1 MNPVLMAALIS
12 GGINALQGK
21 RGSDLLK
28 STVRDTAIAY
38 ALGPGMTGS
47 GAQTEGIN
55 QIAQQATQ
63 QGTKQA
69 ATQMTASEALKQ
81 TGKTAAEKDML
92 RELAKEEVS
101 RGITKPTMGQ
111 RLQRGFEAIEAPFR
125 DPATGDISK
134 FRVGLGA
141 AGLGATAYGLGAFD
155 PKPPPDPKYAGYN
168 KFYAADPEMFQPLS
182 GRYGPDYEKYPEGA
196 PYSGLQEGGM
206 AEQEIMS
213 PDDEMLQYDMQQRT
227 ADDAGIVGNLMER
240 FRESL
245 KDPEQMARASKA
257 MMRRPARFAQTM
269 DTSTVPETMETPTP
283 AAPMS
288 DKLPARIQRE
298 FVMKFQQDPDRTAIE
313 YATMMRDTDRLTIAD
328 VKRAKETLE
337 KLSDETEMDVSDLQ
351 GIMGLAPQDES
362 NVRIPEP
369 PNAPEAIQQLM
380 DTFRSRASNEPAQPQ
395 FNKGDLVD
403 VLPSKYKRDEND
415 ESNYKRT
422 SGKMVTDETGKGSG
436 NKDTML
442 AQLADGE
449 FVTKAKSVLGAGKA
463 MGGKNKKEQRELGAK
478 FFYKQM
484 SELEKIAESA

>member
-38 ALGPGMTGS
+38 ALGPSGMAG
-47 GAQTEGIN
+47 GQAG
-55 QIAQQATQ
+55 QQAAG
-63 QGTKQA
+63 QGISQLTA
-69 ATQMTASEALKQ
+69 AEAAKQ
-81 TGKTAAEKDML
+81 TGKTAAEKEML
-92 RELAKEEVS
+92 KELAMEEAG
-101 RGITKPTMGQ
+101 RGVGKQTFGQ
-111 RLQRGFEAIEAPFR
+111 RLQRGFEAIEKPFMQ
-125 DPATGDISK
+125 DGKISK

-141 AGLGATAYGLGAFD
+141 AGLGGAAYAAGMFD
-155 PKPPPDPKYAGYN
+155 PKDPPPPKYPGYN
-168 KFYAADPEMFQPLS
+168 RFYAADPEMFQPLS
-182 GRYGPDYEKYPEGA
+182 GRYGPDYEKYPEGS
-196 PYSGLQEGGM
+196 PYSGMQEGGM

-213 PDDEMLQYDMQQRT
+213 PDDEMLQFDMQQRT

-245 KDPEQMARASKA
+245 SAGDPEKMARASRS
-257 MMRRPARFAQTM
+257 MMRRPARFAETV
-269 DTSTVPETMETPTP
+269 DTSITPVADVTE
-283 AAPMS
+283 ATPMS
-288 DKLPARIQRE
+288 GKLPARIQRE

-313 YATMMRDTDRLTIAD
+313 YATMMRDNDRLTVAD
-328 VKRAKETLE
+328 VQKAKEVLE
-337 KLSDETEMDVSDLQ
+337 QLTSETEVSSEEME
-351 GIMGLAPQDES
+351 GILGLTARGKSD
-362 NVRIPEP
+362 VRIPQ
-369 PNAPEAIQQLM
+369 APDAPAQIQELM
-380 DTFRSRASNEPAQPQ
+380 DTFRAKASNEPAQPQ

-463 MGGKNKKEQRELGAK
+463 MGGKDKKEQRELGAK

-484 SELEKIAESA
+484 SQLEKIAESA

>member
-38 ALGPGMTGS
+38 ALGPSSMAGGQA
-47 GAQTEGIN
+47 G
-55 QIAQQATQ
+55 QQAAG
-63 QGTKQA
+63 QGISQLTA
-69 ATQMTASEALKQ
+69 AEAAKQ
-81 TGKTAAEKDML
+81 TGKTAVEKEML
-92 RELAKEEVS
+92 KELAMEEAG
-101 RGITKPTMGQ
+101 RGVGKQTFGQ
-111 RLQRGFEAIEAPFR
+111 KLQKGFEAIETPFR
-125 DPATGDISK
+125 DPVTGDISK

-141 AGLGATAYGLGAFD
+141 AGLGLGAYAAGAFD
-155 PKPPPDPKYAGYN
+155 PKDPPPPKYPGYN
-168 KFYAADPEMFQPLS
+168 RFYAADPEMFQPLS
-182 GRYGPDYEKYPEGA
+182 GRYGPDYEKYPEGS
-196 PYSGLQEGGM
+196 PYSGMQEGGM
-206 AEQEIMS
+206 AEQEVMS
-213 PDDEMLQYDMQQRT
+213 PDDEMLQFDMQQQ
-227 ADDAGIVGNLMER
+227 AGSDAGIVGNLMER

-245 KDPEQMARASKA
+245 GDPEKIARASRSA
-257 MMRRPARFAQTM
+257 MRFKKPTM
-269 DTSTVPETMETPTP
+269 EISETMETPTP
-283 AAPMS
+283 ATPMS
-288 DKLPARIQRE
+288 NKLPARIQRE
-298 FVMKFQQDPDRTAIE
+298 FVLKFQQDPDRTAIE
-313 YATMMRDTDRLTIAD
+313 YATMMRDNDRLTVAD
-328 VKRAKETLE
+328 VKRAKEVLE
-337 KLSDETEMDVSDLQ
+337 QLSNETEVSSEEMEGILGLTARGKSDVRVPQ
-351 GIMGLAPQDES
+351 APD
-362 NVRIPEP
+362 
-369 PNAPEAIQQLM
+369 APAQIQELM
-380 DTFRSRASNEPAQPQ
+380 DTFRARASNEPAQPQ

-484 SELEKIAESA
+484 SELEKIAETA

>member
-38 ALGPGMTGS
+38 ALGPSGMAG
-47 GAQTEGIN
+47 GQAG
-55 QIAQQATQ
+55 QQAAG
-63 QGTKQA
+63 QGISQLTA
-69 ATQMTASEALKQ
+69 AEAAKQ
-81 TGKTAAEKDML
+81 TGKTAAEKEML
-92 RELAKEEVS
+92 KELAMEEAG
-101 RGITKPTMGQ
+101 RGVGKQTFGQ
-111 RLQRGFEAIEAPFR
+111 RLQRGFEAIEKPFMQ
-125 DPATGDISK
+125 DGKISK

-141 AGLGATAYGLGAFD
+141 AGLGGAAYAAGMFD
-155 PKPPPDPKYAGYN
+155 PKDPPPPKYPGYN
-168 KFYAADPEMFQPLS
+168 RFYAADPEMFQPLS
-182 GRYGPDYEKYPEGA
+182 GRYGPDYEKYPEGS
-196 PYSGLQEGGM
+196 PYSGMQEGGM

-213 PDDEMLQYDMQQRT
+213 PDDEMLQFDMQQRT

-245 KDPEQMARASKA
+245 SAGDPEKMARASRS
-257 MMRRPARFAQTM
+257 MMRRPARFAETV
-269 DTSTVPETMETPTP
+269 DTSITPVADVTE
-283 AAPMS
+283 ATPMS
-288 DKLPARIQRE
+288 GKLPARIQRE

-313 YATMMRDTDRLTIAD
+313 YATMMRDNDRLTVAD
-328 VKRAKETLE
+328 VKRAKEVLE
-337 KLSDETEMDVSDLQ
+337 QLTSETEVSSEEME
-351 GIMGLAPQDES
+351 GILGLTARGKSD
-362 NVRIPEP
+362 VRIPQ
-369 PNAPEAIQQLM
+369 APDAPAQIQELM
-380 DTFRSRASNEPAQPQ
+380 DTFRARASNEPAQPQ

-463 MGGKNKKEQRELGAK
+463 MGGKDKKEQRELGAK

-484 SELEKIAESA
+484 SQLEKIAESA

>member
-1 MNPVLMAALIS
+1 MNPILMAALIS

-55 QIAQQATQ
+55 QIAQQATE

-69 ATQMTASEALKQ
+69 ATQLSAAEISKQ
-81 TGKTAAEKDML
+81 AGKTAAERNML
-92 RELAKEEVS
+92 KELAQEEAQGGKLS
-101 RGITKPTMGQ
+101 RAFK
-111 RLQRGFEAIEAPFR
+111 AIETPFR
-125 DPATGDISK
+125 DPVSGDISK

-141 AGLGATAYGLGAFD
+141 AGLGATAFGLGAFD
-155 PKPPPDPKYAGYN
+155 PKPAPDPKYAGYN
-168 KFYAADPEMFQPLS
+168 RFYAADPEMFQPFS
-182 GRYGPDYEKYPEGA
+182 GKEIDYSKYPEGA

-206 AEQEIMS
+206 AEQQMMS
-213 PDDEMLQYDMQQRT
+213 PDDEMLEYDMQQQT
-227 ADDAGIVGNLMER
+227 GDGAGIVGNLMER

-337 KLSDETEMDVSDLQ
+337 KLSDETEMDISDLQ
-351 GIMGLAPQDES
+351 GIMGLAPQDGS

>member
-38 ALGPGMTGS
+38 ALGPGGIGGGQAGQQAAGS
-47 GAQTEGIN
+47 GISQLT
-55 QIAQQATQ
+55 
-63 QGTKQA
+63 A
-69 ATQMTASEALKQ
+69 AEAAKQ
-81 TGKTAAEKDML
+81 TGKTAAEKQML
-92 RELAKEEVS
+92 GELAKEEAAKGV
-101 RGITKPTMGQ
+101 GKQTFGQ
-111 RLQRGFEAIEAPFR
+111 KLQKGFTAIEKPFR
-125 DPATGDISK
+125 DPVTGDISK

-141 AGLGATAYGLGAFD
+141 AGLGATAFGLGAFD
-155 PKPPPDPKYAGYN
+155 PKPAPDPKYAGYN
-168 KFYAADPEMFQPLS
+168 RFYAADPEMFQPFS
-182 GRYGPDYEKYPEGA
+182 GKQIDYSKYPEGA

-213 PDDEMLQYDMQQRT
+213 PDDEMLQFDMQQRT

-257 MMRRPARFAQTM
+257 MMRRPARFAETI
-269 DTSTVPETMETPTP
+269 DTSITPVTDETKATPM
-283 AAPMS
+283 A

-337 KLSDETEMDVSDLQ
+337 KLSNETEMDVSDLQ
-351 GIMGLAPQDES
+351 GIMGLAPQDGS

>member
-38 ALGPGMTGS
+38 ALGPSGMAG
-47 GAQTEGIN
+47 GQAG
-55 QIAQQATQ
+55 QQAAG
-63 QGTKQA
+63 QGISQLTA
-69 ATQMTASEALKQ
+69 AEAAKQ
-81 TGKTAAEKDML
+81 TGKTAAEKEML
-92 RELAKEEVS
+92 KELAMEEAG
-101 RGITKPTMGQ
+101 RGVGKQTFGQ
-111 RLQRGFEAIEAPFR
+111 KLQKGFEAIETPFR
-125 DPATGDISK
+125 DPVTGDISK

-141 AGLGATAYGLGAFD
+141 AGLGLGAYAAGAFD
-155 PKPPPDPKYAGYN
+155 PKDPPPPKYPGYN
-168 KFYAADPEMFQPLS
+168 RFYAADPEMFQPLS
-182 GRYGPDYEKYPEGA
+182 GRYGPDYEKYPEGS
-196 PYSGLQEGGM
+196 PYSGMQEGGM

-213 PDDEMLQYDMQQRT
+213 PDDEMLQFDMQQRT
-227 ADDAGIVGNLMER
+227 ANDAGIVGNLMER
-240 FRESL
+240 FKESL
-245 KDPEQMARASKA
+245 KDPEQMARASRS
-257 MMRRPARFAQTM
+257 MMRRPARFAETV
-269 DTSTVPETMETPTP
+269 DTSITPVTDVTE
-283 AAPMS
+283 ATPMS
-288 DKLPARIQRE
+288 GKLPARIQRE

-313 YATMMRDTDRLTIAD
+313 YATMMRDNDRLTVAD
-328 VKRAKETLE
+328 VKRAKEVLE
-337 KLSDETEMDVSDLQ
+337 QLTSETEVSSEEME
-351 GIMGLAPQDES
+351 GILGLTARGKSD
-362 NVRIPEP
+362 VRIPQ
-369 PNAPEAIQQLM
+369 APDAPAQIQELM
-380 DTFRSRASNEPAQPQ
+380 DTFRAKASNEPAQPQ

-484 SELEKIAESA
+484 SELEKIAETA

>member
-38 ALGPGMTGS
+38 ALGPGATGS

-69 ATQMTASEALKQ
+69 ATQLSAAEISKQ
-81 TGKTAAEKDML
+81 AGKTAAERNML
-92 RELAKEEVS
+92 KELATEEAQGGKLS
-101 RGITKPTMGQ
+101 RAFK
-111 RLQRGFEAIEAPFR
+111 AIETPFR
-125 DPATGDISK
+125 DPVSGDISK

-141 AGLGATAYGLGAFD
+141 AGLGAAAFGAGMFD
-155 PKPPPDPKYAGYN
+155 PKPAPDPKYAGYN
-168 KFYAADPEMFQPLS
+168 RFYAADPEMFQPFS
-182 GRYGPDYEKYPEGA
+182 GKEIDYSKYPEGA

-206 AEQEIMS
+206 AEQQMMS
-213 PDDEMLQYDMQQRT
+213 PDDEMLQYDMQQQT
-227 ADDAGIVGNLMER
+227 GDGAGIVGNLMER

-269 DTSTVPETMETPTP
+269 DTSTVPETMEPPTP
-283 AAPMS
+283 ATPMA

-337 KLSDETEMDVSDLQ
+337 KLSNETEMDVSDLQ
-351 GIMGLAPQDES
+351 GIMGLAPQDGS

-369 PNAPEAIQQLM
+369 QNAPEAIQQLM

>member
-55 QIAQQATQ
+55 QIAQQATE

-69 ATQMTASEALKQ
+69 ATQLSAAEISKQ
-81 TGKTAAEKDML
+81 AGKTAAERNML
-92 RELAKEEVS
+92 KELAQEEAQGGKLS
-101 RGITKPTMGQ
+101 RAFK
-111 RLQRGFEAIEAPFR
+111 AIETPFR
-125 DPATGDISK
+125 DPVSGDISK

-141 AGLGATAYGLGAFD
+141 AGLGATAFGLGAFD
-155 PKPPPDPKYAGYN
+155 PKPAPDPKYAGYN
-168 KFYAADPEMFQPLS
+168 RFYAADPEMFQPFS
-182 GRYGPDYEKYPEGA
+182 GKEIDYSKYPEGA

-206 AEQEIMS
+206 AEQQMMS
-213 PDDEMLQYDMQQRT
+213 PDDEMLEYDMQQQT
-227 ADDAGIVGNLMER
+227 GDGAGIVGNLMER

-283 AAPMS
+283 ATPMAN
-288 DKLPARIQRE
+288 KLPARIQRE

-337 KLSDETEMDVSDLQ
+337 KLSDETEMDISDLQ
-351 GIMGLAPQDES
+351 GIMGLAPQDGS

>member
-38 ALGPGMTGS
+38 ALGPSGMAG
-47 GAQTEGIN
+47 G
-55 QIAQQATQ
+55 QQAAG
-63 QGTKQA
+63 QGISQLTA
-69 ATQMTASEALKQ
+69 AEAAKQ
-81 TGKTAAEKDML
+81 TGKTAAEKEML
-92 RELAKEEVS
+92 KELAMEEVS
-101 RGITKPTMGQ
+101 RGVTKPTLGQ
-111 RLQRGFEAIEAPFR
+111 RLQKGFEAIEGPFR

-141 AGLGATAYGLGAFD
+141 AGLGGAAYAAGMFD
-155 PKPPPDPKYAGYN
+155 PKDPPPPKYPGYN
-168 KFYAADPEMFQPLS
+168 RFYAADPEMFQPLS
-182 GRYGPDYEKYPEGA
+182 GRYGPDYEKYPEGS
-196 PYSGLQEGGM
+196 PYSGMQEGGM

-213 PDDEMLQYDMQQRT
+213 PDDEMLQFDMQQRT

-240 FRESL
+240 FKESL
-245 KDPEQMARASKA
+245 GDPEKMARASKS
-257 MMRRPARFAQTM
+257 MMRRPARFAETI
-269 DTSTVPETMETPTP
+269 DTSVTPVADVTE
-283 AAPMS
+283 ATPMS
-288 DKLPARIQRE
+288 NKLPARIQRE
-298 FVMKFQQDPDRTAIE
+298 FVLKFQQDPDRTAIE
-313 YATMMRDTDRLTIAD
+313 YATMMRDNDRLTVAD
-328 VKRAKETLE
+328 VKRAKEVLE
-337 KLSDETEMDVSDLQ
+337 QLSNETEVSSEEME
-351 GIMGLAPQDES
+351 GILGLTARGKSD
-362 NVRIPEP
+362 VRIPQ
-369 PNAPEAIQQLM
+369 APDAPAQIQELM
-380 DTFRSRASNEPAQPQ
+380 DTFRARASNEPAQPQ

-463 MGGKNKKEQRELGAK
+463 MGGKNKKQQRELGAK

-484 SELEKIAESA
+484 SELEKIAETA

>member
-55 QIAQQATQ
+55 QIAQQATE

-69 ATQMTASEALKQ
+69 ATQLSAAEISKQ
-81 TGKTAAEKDML
+81 AGKTAAERNML
-92 RELAKEEVS
+92 KELATEEAQGGKLS
-101 RGITKPTMGQ
+101 RAFK
-111 RLQRGFEAIEAPFR
+111 AIETPFR
-125 DPATGDISK
+125 DPVSGDISK

-141 AGLGATAYGLGAFD
+141 AGLGATAFGLGAFD
-155 PKPPPDPKYAGYN
+155 PKPAPDPKYAGYN
-168 KFYAADPEMFQPLS
+168 RFYAADPEMFQPFS
-182 GRYGPDYEKYPEGA
+182 GKEIDYSKYPEGA

-206 AEQEIMS
+206 AEQQMMS
-213 PDDEMLQYDMQQRT
+213 PDDEMLEYDMQQQT
-227 ADDAGIVGNLMER
+227 GDGAGIVGNLMER

-283 AAPMS
+283 ATPMAN
-288 DKLPARIQRE
+288 KLPARIQRE

-337 KLSDETEMDVSDLQ
+337 KLSDETEMDISDLQ
-351 GIMGLAPQDES
+351 GIMGLAPQDGS

>member
-55 QIAQQATQ
+55 QIAQQATE

-69 ATQMTASEALKQ
+69 ATQLSAAEISKQ
-81 TGKTAAEKDML
+81 AGKTAAERNML
-92 RELAKEEVS
+92 KELAQEEAQGGKLS
-101 RGITKPTMGQ
+101 RAFK
-111 RLQRGFEAIEAPFR
+111 AIETPFR
-125 DPATGDISK
+125 DPVSGDISK

-141 AGLGATAYGLGAFD
+141 AGLGLGAYAAGAFD
-155 PKPPPDPKYAGYN
+155 PKDPPPPKYPGYN
-168 KFYAADPEMFQPLS
+168 RFYAADPEMFQPLS
-182 GRYGPDYEKYPEGA
+182 GRYGPDYEKYPEGS
-196 PYSGLQEGGM
+196 PYSGMQEGGM
-206 AEQEIMS
+206 AEQEVMS
-213 PDDEMLQYDMQQRT
+213 PDDEMLQFDMQQQ
-227 ADDAGIVGNLMER
+227 AGSDAGIVGNLMER

-245 KDPEQMARASKA
+245 GDPEKIARASRSA
-257 MMRRPARFAQTM
+257 MRFKKPTM
-269 DTSTVPETMETPTP
+269 EISETMETPTP
-283 AAPMS
+283 ATPMS
-288 DKLPARIQRE
+288 NKLPARIQRE
-298 FVMKFQQDPDRTAIE
+298 FVLKFQQDPDRTAIE
-313 YATMMRDTDRLTIAD
+313 YATMMRDNDRLTVAD
-328 VKRAKETLE
+328 VKRAKEVLE
-337 KLSDETEMDVSDLQ
+337 QLSNETEVSSEEMEGILGLTARGKSDVRVPQ
-351 GIMGLAPQDES
+351 APD
-362 NVRIPEP
+362 
-369 PNAPEAIQQLM
+369 APAQIQELM
-380 DTFRSRASNEPAQPQ
+380 DTFRARASNEPAQPQ

-484 SELEKIAESA
+484 SELEKIAETA

>member
-38 ALGPGMTGS
+38 ALGPAATGS
-47 GAQTEGIN
+47 GTQTEGIN

-69 ATQMTASEALKQ
+69 ATKLSAAEIAKQ
-81 TGKTAAEKDML
+81 AGKTAAERDML
-92 RELAKEEVS
+92 RELAKEEAQGGKLS
-101 RGITKPTMGQ
+101 RAFK
-111 RLQRGFEAIEAPFR
+111 AIETPFR
-125 DPATGDISK
+125 DPVSGDISK

-155 PKPPPDPKYAGYN
+155 PKPAPDPKYAGYN
-168 KFYAADPEMFQPLS
+168 RFYAADPEMFQPFS
-182 GRYGPDYEKYPEGA
+182 GKQIDYEKYPEGA

-213 PDDEMLQYDMQQRT
+213 PDDEMLQFDMQQRT

-240 FRESL
+240 FKESL
-245 KDPEQMARASKA
+245 KDPEQMARAAKGS
-257 MMRRPARFAQTM
+257 MRRASRVIQPFSGVQGMTDVATM
-269 DTSTVPETMETPTP
+269 TAPTK
-283 AAPMS
+283 ADPMS
-288 DKLPARIQRE
+288 NKLPARIQKE

-313 YATMMRDTDRLTIAD
+313 YATMMRDSDRLTVTD
-328 VKRAKETLE
+328 VQKAKKVLE
-337 KLSDETEMDVSDLQ
+337 QLSRQTEMDVSDIE
-351 GIMGLAPQDES
+351 GIMGLAPQDGS

-369 PNAPEAIQQLM
+369 QNAPEAIQQLM

-484 SELEKIAESA
+484 SELEKIAENA

>member
-38 ALGPGMTGS
+38 ALGPGGIGGGQAGQQAAGS
-47 GAQTEGIN
+47 GISQL
-55 QIAQQATQ
+55 
-63 QGTKQA
+63 
-69 ATQMTASEALKQ
+69 TASEAAKQ
-81 TGKTAAEKDML
+81 AGKTTAEKQML
-92 RELAKEEVS
+92 GELAKEEAAKGV
-101 RGITKPTMGQ
+101 GKQTFGQ
-111 RLQRGFEAIEAPFR
+111 KLQKGFTAIEKPFR
-125 DPATGDISK
+125 DPVTGDISK

-141 AGLGATAYGLGAFD
+141 AGLGATAFGLGAFD
-155 PKPPPDPKYAGYN
+155 PKPAPDPKYAGYN
-168 KFYAADPEMFQPLS
+168 RFYAADPEMFQPFS
-182 GRYGPDYEKYPEGA
+182 GKEIDYSKYPEGA

-206 AEQEIMS
+206 AEQQMMS
-213 PDDEMLQYDMQQRT
+213 PDDEMLEYDMQQQT
-227 ADDAGIVGNLMER
+227 GDGAGIVGNLMER

-257 MMRRPARFAQTM
+257 MMRRPARFAQTI
-269 DTSTVPETMETPTP
+269 DTSTVPETMEAPTP
-283 AAPMS
+283 ATPMA

-351 GIMGLAPQDES
+351 GIMGLAPQDGS

-369 PNAPEAIQQLM
+369 PDAPEALQQLM